1 MGRVVVTGATG
12 LIGGA
17 LVSALRNRGD
27 EVVVLTRDPARAT
40 ATLGS
45 AVEAVVWSDPLAEPA
60 PAQALKG
67 ANAVVHLLGETISQR
82 WSPAA
87 KQRIQASRELGTRN
101 LVSTLTDIAADERPG
116 VLVSQSAVGYYGARG
131 DQELDE
137 TAPGGS
143 DFLARVVR
151 QWESEA
157 LAAQALM
164 RVAVTR
170 TGLVLGPH
178 GGALAKMLPFFR
190 LGVGGPVAGGRQYL
204 SWVHLDDVIGAVALC
219 IDDARAAG
227 PLNVTAPRPVENAEF
242 ARALGRVLH
251 RPTVLPVPG
260 FALSLL
266 YGEMSEIVTTGQRA
280 IPARLTELG
289 YRFAQPELERALADV
304 LTA

>member
-12 LIGGA
+12 LIGSA
-17 LVSALRNRGD
+17 LVRALCDRGD

-45 AVEAVVWSDPLAEPA
+45 PVEAIAWSDPLAEPA
-60 PAQALKG
+60 PAHALKG
-67 ANAVVHLLGETISQR
+67 ASAVVHLLGETIAQR

-87 KQRIQASRELGTRN
+87 KRRIQESRELGTRN
-101 LVSTLTDIAADERPG
+101 LVSTLTGIAAGERPG
-116 VLVSQSAVGYYGARG
+116 VLVSQSAVGYYGAQG

-137 TAPGGS
+137 TAPPGS

-151 QWESEA
+151 HWESEA
-157 LAAQALM
+157 LAAQAQM
-164 RVAVTR
+164 RVVVTR
-170 TGLVLGPH
+170 TGLVLAPH

-204 SWVHLDDVIGAVALC
+204 SWVHLDDVIGALALC
-219 IDDARAAG
+219 IDDARADG
-227 PLNVTAPRPVENAEF
+227 PVNVTSPGPVANAEF
-242 ARALGRVLH
+242 SRALGRVLH

-280 IPARLTELG
+280 IPAKLSGLG
-289 YRFAQPELERALADV
+289 YRFAQPELERALSDV
-304 LTA
+304 LAG